1 MALDNDK
8 QKRRTGD
15 QKLMQELNRHI
26 VLDTIR
32 RRGPIARSE
41 IAKFNG
47 ISPTTVTSAVSELI
61 AEGIVTEIGT
71 GLSSGGRKPVM
82 LRFEPNGRFL
92 IGVSIANSMLTI
104 AEFNLEAAIRSR
116 HDVPMGDAYGEAAV
130 DFMLREIGRFLKQY
144 DDLSAC
150 MGISVTMP
158 GIIHAG
164 NGVVV
169 FNYRLNLSN
178 VHLKQAIEQKFGLNV
193 WLDNDVNAIAL
204 AEHRF
209 GKFADCRNLICIK
222 MNNGVGGGIIA
233 NGMLLR
239 GLNGGAGEFGSQRS
253 DLSRI
258 VKEREGLS
266 RELSWPSLYAHII
279 FEISLG
285 KSTAMMTLAN
295 GDIRL
300 ISPQIWLDA
309 LQEADPLALE
319 IMDRFATYW
328 GNFITNLVGIFNP
341 EAIVLGGSLI
351 QENELLLGKIR
362 EIVYEQ
368 CWESVTE
375 GMHIELSSFG
385 SDFELIGAAAVALQ
399 DVFQCPI

>member
-1 MALDNDK
+1 MAEL
-8 QKRRTGD
+8 RRTGD

-32 RRGPIARSE
+32 KQGPIPRSE
-41 IAKFNG
+41 IAKING
-47 ISPTTVTSAVSELI
+47 ISPTTVTSAVSEWI
-61 AEGIVTEIGT
+61 ADGIVTEIGT

-92 IGVSIANSMLTI
+92 IGVSLANAMLTI
-104 AEFNLEAAIRSR
+104 AEFNLEAAIRQR
-116 HDVPMGDAYGEAAV
+116 HSVPMPVANGDEV
-130 DFMLREIGRFLKQY
+130 VEFILQEIGRFLEQV
-144 DDLSAC
+144 DNLSAC
-150 MGISVTMP
+150 LGISVAMP
-158 GIIHAG
+158 GIIHAKQG
-164 NGVVV
+164 IVK
-169 FNYRLNLSN
+169 FNYRLNLTN
-178 VHLKQAIEQKFGLNV
+178 VKLKQAIEQKFGLRA

-204 AEHRF
+204 AEHQF
-209 GKFADCRNLICIK
+209 GKYANCQHLICIK
-222 MNNGVGGGIIA
+222 MNNGVGGGIIT

-239 GLNGGAGEFGSQRS
+239 GLNGGAGEFGAQRS

-266 RELSWPSLYAHII
+266 RELSWSSLYAHII

-285 KSTAMMTLAN
+285 KPTAMLTLAD

-300 ISPQIWLDA
+300 IGPQIWLDA
-309 LQEADPLALE
+309 LHEADPLALE

-341 EAIVLGGSLI
+341 EAIVLGGNLI

-375 GMHIELSSFG
+375 GLHIDLTSFG
-385 SDFELIGAAAVALQ
+385 SDYELIGAAAVALH
-399 DVFQCPI
+399 DVFQRPI